1 MTWTNLKTCAFLR
14 EMTDN
19 KLMSNAKEAIT
30 LVALSAGIGYAVKKA
45 MSKSVTSDPS
55 SSLMNAAEWT
65 GVMLGAIYAR
75 DYLIKEKVIPT

>member
-1 MTWTNLKTCAFLR
+1 
-14 EMTDN
+14 MTDS

-45 MSKSVTSDPS
+45 LRKAVTSDPS
-55 SSLMNAAEWT
+55 SSLMNAVEWT

-75 DYLIKEKVIPT
+75 DYLIEQKIVPV